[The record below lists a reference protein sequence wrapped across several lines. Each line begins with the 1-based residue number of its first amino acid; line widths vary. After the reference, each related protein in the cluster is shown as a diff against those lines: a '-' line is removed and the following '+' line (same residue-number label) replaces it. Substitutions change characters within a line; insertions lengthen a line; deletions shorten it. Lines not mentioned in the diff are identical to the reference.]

1 MVPSVVLVHGIRT
14 SATMWRAQSEALDA
28 AGVPHLAVDLPGHG
42 TRLGERFTLD
52 GALDVLDSAVDSLP
66 GPVILCGLSLGG
78 YLGLHW
84 AGSRGGDRIAGMIAA
99 ACGTT
104 PRGAALAGYRG
115 IAALIARLPDQGAGI
130 NQFMIDRFVP
140 EETREDVTRGG
151 VALDVMADGLG
162 AMAGVRPVES
172 IARIRVPLLLINGR
186 FDHFRLEERRYLA
199 AARARDGVPATWS
212 ELLIVPGASHLVSLT
227 QPEAFTRILLG
238 VVDGL
243 REGLPAVAAADSS
256 W

>member
-1 MVPSVVLVHGIRT
+1 
-14 SATMWRAQSEALDA
+14 MWRAQSEALTT
-28 AGVPHLAVDLPGHG
+28 AGVRSRAIDLPGHG
-42 TRLGERFTLD
+42 SRLGERFTLD
-52 GALDVLDSAVDSLP
+52 GALDAIDDAVDSLP
-66 GPVILCGLSLGG
+66 GPVLLCGLSLGG

-84 AGSRGGDRIAGMIAA
+84 AGSRGGTRIAGMIAA

-115 IAALIARLPDQGAGI
+115 LADAIYRLPDQGAGI
-130 NQFMIDRFVP
+130 NQFLIDRFVP
-140 EETREDVTRGG
+140 ERSRADVTRGG

-172 IARIRVPLLLINGR
+172 IGRIRVPLLLVNGR

-199 AARARDGVPATWS
+199 AARAREGVPPEWS
-212 ELLIVPGASHLVSLT
+212 ELLVVPGASHLVSLT
-227 QPEAFTRILLG
+227 QPEAFTRVLLG
-238 VVDGL
+238 VVDGM
-243 REGLPAVAAADSS
+243 REGSPAVATAGSS